1 MKEEKKWLKNS
12 KRIDLDIFF
21 VNATLYT
28 KPIHPVEIQIRHICA
43 TVSNFLCVSS
53 REIYNNW
60 HVVLSLFFGCC
71 LHLDFVCLRC
81 NMKHDSHEHSAGN
94 KSASCCIILMFYN
107 HWYLVDM
114 YLIKP
119 LSKGKFCKK
128 IALVIINN
136 LQIITWILSS
146 QYFNYFSWNQIFQNK
161 FSTNHWRSNDCRPA
175 VVFVA
180 NWIESILSML

>member
-1 MKEEKKWLKNS
+1 MKEGKKWLKNS

-43 TVSNFLCVSS
+43 TVSNFLCASS
-53 REIYNNW
+53 RDIYIMSYNNW

-119 LSKGKFCKK
+119 LSKAARRSFARKLLLWSLITCRLLLEFWIRNISTILAEIKYFR
-128 IALVIINN
+128 INFPLIIGEAMIVVQ
-136 LQIITWILSS
+136 LSCLWQI
-146 QYFNYFSWNQIFQNK
+146 
-161 FSTNHWRSNDCRPA
+161 
-175 VVFVA
+175 
-180 NWIESILSML
+180 E